1 MLLHLYGYAW
11 FDVSFALPKS
21 WQAQPMWRSIF
32 FGSMR
37 YWQDFLP
44 KFDKAWNLQQTNIHS
59 QNLEIIGIAGMLA
72 WQFGSSDQAGPT

>member
-1 MLLHLYGYAW
+1 
-11 FDVSFALPKS
+11 
-21 WQAQPMWRSIF
+21 
-32 FGSMR
+32 MR

-59 QNLEIIGIAGMLA
+59 QNLEIFGIAEMLA